1 MRWYTNSV
9 HILEAYYYTV
19 NDAKNEK
26 IQEVTGALHSH
37 SRAPTKSLF
46 FQMWEHTKE
55 SY

>member
-1 MRWYTNSV
+1 MRWCTDSV
-9 HILEAYYYTV
+9 YILEAYYYTV

-37 SRAPTKSLF
+37 SRAPTKCIF
-46 FQMWEHTKE
+46 FQMIQNTKE